1 MLLIAARLS
10 TLLLGL
16 LLVIA
21 MPVGAQQ
28 LQTFEV
34 SPLQITTAAGTTHEF
49 QVELAVL
56 PQQRAQGLMFR
67 DSLANDAGMLFAYG
81 SEARRGMWMAN
92 TFIPLDML
100 FIRGDGTIAFIA
112 ENTVPHSR
120 ATISPPM
127 PVNAVLE
134 LAAGTS
140 RRLGI
145 AVGDQVDHPLIQR

>member
-1 MLLIAARLS
+1 MRLIAAIV
-10 TLLLGL
+10 GL
-16 LLVIA
+16 LLVLA
-21 MPVGAQQ
+21 APAVAQQ

-34 SPLQITTAAGTTHEF
+34 SPLQITTAAGETHEF
-49 QVELAVL
+49 SVELAIL
-56 PQQRAQGLMFR
+56 PAQRAQGLMFR
-67 DSLANDAGMLFAYG
+67 DTMAADAGMLFAYTG
-81 SEARRGMWMAN
+81 EARRGMWMAN

-120 ATISPPM
+120 TTISPPM

-134 LAAGTS
+134 LSAGTS

-145 AVGDQVDHPLIQR
+145 AVGDRVVHPLIRP